1 MLKDFGSRPVR
12 RVSGGFTRLRRGLSA
27 VIFILRLY
35 GGLEDLSAVF
45 MAEWRAVLGKISCC
59 EEKTTPGIIRD
70 ADTTFHFVIPQKDLP
85 PHKFK

>member
-1 MLKDFGSRPVR
+1 
-12 RVSGGFTRLRRGLSA
+12 
-27 VIFILRLY
+27 
-35 GGLEDLSAVF
+35 

-70 ADTTFHFVIPQKDLP
+70 ADKTFHFVIPQKDLP